1 MGSGDPAAWAQ
12 RPSAGSSLAQHI
24 PLVASSLRS
33 PGAGAAVQLPAPRY
47 WGPLAGPFSCSPQ
60 NGSCW
65 GALPGPGSGRGW
77 GSATQVDPP
86 VLHLHVSTAPHGGSR
101 DQGAWKAA
109 VPQGPKKV
117 SSSLNL
123 GAGTF
128 SPGQRWRSGR
138 QTSGPTWQ
146 TRCGQ
151 QVALCC
157 PVTGDSRGPFS
168 PADHSHTPTRHTAAS
183 RSVSTRAI
191 TNQADTPSFT
201 CDADDCPLG
210 RVQDT
215 SVAPR
220 AASASPA
227 PLGFPQVPGQ
237 CVPRAGRAAASIGAI
252 LGHCP
257 HLVVLARH
265 GLPKKQDGVTPLGGT
280 VR

>member
-1 MGSGDPAAWAQ
+1 MRLHAGPWGWGWRPPRAVLPASSLFPQASAHNVPCCPTPSLLSSWPASLCPQAWGQPCPPGAAAPLSNPRSGMGSGDPAAWAQ

-86 VLHLHVSTAPHGGSR
+86 VLHLHVSTASHGGSR

-138 QTSGPTWQ
+138 QTWGPTWQ

-157 PVTGDSRGPFS
+157 PVTGDSRGPF
-168 PADHSHTPTRHTAAS
+168 
-183 RSVSTRAI
+183 
-191 TNQADTPSFT
+191 
-201 CDADDCPLG
+201 
-210 RVQDT
+210 
-215 SVAPR
+215 
-220 AASASPA
+220 
-227 PLGFPQVPGQ
+227 
-237 CVPRAGRAAASIGAI
+237 
-252 LGHCP
+252 
-257 HLVVLARH
+257 
-265 GLPKKQDGVTPLGGT
+265 
-280 VR
+280 